1 MNRALVLLSC
11 FVLNGFVLC
20 AQSIQEGKAHFFAQ
34 RYQLAD
40 AVFQQ
45 LLKANPADA
54 EALYWGGQSAIS
66 LELDSTRKPSV
77 ARAWYDKAM
86 QTAAASPLVQVG
98 AGQADLYENKIN
110 EARQKFESALT
121 QTRTRKGDNADI
133 LIAIARANTD
143 APFHDLE
150 TIIAKINAQVE
161 KGEKNAELY
170 LMLGNAIRK
179 ARPGEGGGEAFR
191 NYQEALK
198 LNPNYALASYR
209 LARLFDSQKNWEM
222 VSQYLNECVQK
233 DPNFT
238 PAYYELF
245 YYYLQKNTV
254 IVFLV
259 KLEKRGMR

>member
-20 AQSIQEGKAHFFAQ
+20 AQSIQEGKAHSFAQ

-170 LMLGNAIRK
+170 LMLGNT
-179 ARPGEGGGEAFR
+179 
-191 NYQEALK
+191 
-198 LNPNYALASYR
+198 
-209 LARLFDSQKNWEM
+209 W
-222 VSQYLNECVQK
+222 
-233 DPNFT
+233 
-238 PAYYELF
+238 
-245 YYYLQKNTV
+245 
-254 IVFLV
+254 
-259 KLEKRGMR
+259 

>member
-1 MNRALVLLSC
+1 MMNRVLVL
-11 FVLNGFVLC
+11 FLC
-20 AQSIQEGKAHFFAQ
+20 VAMSGLVANAQTIQEGKTHFFAQ

-45 LLKANPADA
+45 LLKTNPADA

-66 LELDSTRKPSV
+66 LELDSARKPAV

-150 TIIAKINAQVE
+150 TIIAKINAQIE
-161 KGEKNAELY
+161 KGEKNA
-170 LMLGNAIRK
+170 
-179 ARPGEGGGEAFR
+179 
-191 NYQEALK
+191 
-198 LNPNYALASYR
+198 
-209 LARLFDSQKNWEM
+209 
-222 VSQYLNECVQK
+222 
-233 DPNFT
+233 
-238 PAYYELF
+238 
-245 YYYLQKNTV
+245 
-254 IVFLV
+254 
-259 KLEKRGMR
+259 